1 MMEKYQ
7 APTKVRDFLG
17 SGNVQEFELYVNQCL
32 NKISEPVFFENLDAF
47 LNRYEGSEK
56 KFLTGACPDSLQ
68 KRLQNKPD
76 SYFAKSS
83 DLSSEIQPDHF

>member
-32 NKISEPVFFENLDAF
+32 NKISEPVFFENLKAF

-56 KFLTGACPDSLQ
+56 KFLTKACPDFLQ
-68 KRLQNKPD
+68 KQLQNKPD
-76 SYFAKSS
+76 SYFVTPS
-83 DLSSEIQPDHF
+83 DLSSEIHPDHF